1 MIERKIKLTN
11 IEENKRFKQFRQ
23 LLKWNQQEMADFL
36 KTTQKTVSSIENGYQ
51 KLKPE
56 WRKKLIKE
64 KKMNGTWY
72 DLGTGSPIVGV
83 EEKRT
88 TIHDIKDMKAD
99 IDALQNQINAI
110 NKNMETLI
118 RMIGEMK
125 GK

>member
-51 KLKPE
+51 KLKRE
-56 WRKKLIKE
+56 WRKKLIKA

-72 DLGTGSPIVGV
+72 DLGSGSPIVGV
-83 EEKRT
+83 EEERT

-99 IDALQNQINAI
+99 IDA
-110 NKNMETLI
+110 
-118 RMIGEMK
+118 
-125 GK
+125 